1 MFRVRIRYT
10 KEGRVRFVSARDL
23 TGVWERALRRA
34 DLPIR
39 YSEGYNP
46 HPKVSFA
53 DALPVGVASTG
64 EYAELQFTEPFDLGP
79 AMSTLSATLPDGMMI
94 LTYQYVQDGAPK
106 LARTLRATLW
116 EATYGVA
123 STVPDAPVTND
134 DVEDTV
140 AILRELGERLLA
152 ADRAPVTRHRP
163 DSDPKTVDI
172 RPAIVAVHATAGTS
186 TVRLGIA
193 EPGDVPQPT
202 IRAILRND
210 GPSVRPT
217 DLHDVLLAHAHDAAL
232 PTPRYLRRVAQ
243 GRAVESGLHEA
254 LSGELV
260 PLDPSP
266 VAVAR

>member
-1 MFRVRIRYT
+1 MSGPTQQRVRIRYT

-34 DLPIR
+34 GLPIR
-39 YSEGYNP
+39 YSEGYSP
-46 HPKVSFA
+46 HPKVSFP

-64 EYAELQFTEPFDLGP
+64 EYAEMTFTEPIDLGP
-79 AMSTLSATLPDGMMI
+79 AMTTLSATLPDGMMI
-94 LTYQYVQDGAPK
+94 LTYQQVEDGAPK
-106 LARTLRATLW
+106 LARMLQATLW
-116 EATYGVA
+116 EATYPRPA
-123 STVPDAPVTND
+123 HPDH
-134 DVEDTV
+134 VEETV
-140 AILRELGERLLA
+140 ATLRRLGEHMLA
-152 ADRAPVTRHRP
+152 AGRAPVTRHRP

-193 EPGDVPQPT
+193 EPGDLPQPT
-202 IRAILRND
+202 IRAIMRND

-217 DLHDVLLAHAHDAAL
+217 DLHDVLLAHARDRTVL
-232 PTPRYLRRVAQ
+232 PDPRNLRRVAQ
-243 GRAVESGLHEA
+243 GRLAEAGLHEA
-254 LSGELV
+254 LGGEFV